1 MYCRMCIDVHG
12 LTPTRLNEPET
23 AEYLV
28 SHCYEGDLKHKHSE
42 DDGLLQPMCG
52 GCLER
57 LLENPDIHVFSSYRL
72 EPLELESKD
81 DAEDAG

>member
-12 LTPTRLNEPET
+12 LTPTKLNEPET

-57 LLENPDIHVFSSYRL
+57 LLENPDIHVFSAYQL
-72 EPLELESKD
+72 EPLELEPQAD
-81 DAEDAG
+81 VEGTG

>member
-1 MYCRMCIDVHG
+1 
-12 LTPTRLNEPET
+12 RLNEPET

-57 LLENPDIHVFSSYRL
+57 LLENPDIHVFSAYRL

>member
-1 MYCRMCIDVHG
+1 MYCRMCIDVNG
-12 LTPTRLNEPET
+12 LTPTKLNEPET

-52 GCLER
+52 SCLER
-57 LLENPDIHVFSSYRL
+57 LLENPDIHVFSAYRL
-72 EPLELESKD
+72 EPLELEPQAD
-81 DAEDAG
+81 VEGTG